1 MLTTKEATDLQNL
14 LQLMVYYID
23 LFDLGD
29 LGANTSE
36 KRKALAMAAIR
47 QLSAKIVSL
56 TQKGENMVLHPI
68 EQVVLADVLKRG
80 GRSGA
85 EQGSG

>member
-1 MLTTKEATDLQNL
+1 MEQRTMLTTKEATDLQNL

-56 TQKGENMVLHPI
+56 TPPAILPFPGEEELDRRMN
-68 EQVVLADVLKRG
+68 G
-80 GRSGA
+80 
-85 EQGSG
+85 

>member
-47 QLSAKIVSL
+47 QLSAKIVAL
-56 TQKGENMVLHPI
+56 TPPLIQPFPGEEEV
-68 EQVVLADVLKRG
+68 DRG
-80 GRSGA
+80 MNG
-85 EQGSG
+85 